1 MPRFPYQFFDEYV
14 VRSPLFSLKDFIEKT
29 DRDEIPDEVLREI
42 CTDPVFQEAV
52 YLASP
57 YLHGEILKWLNSEG
71 KLSSRQHEKLKN
83 TILKYYSR
91 MSTRCTPFGLFS
103 GVGLGIFTTDISTS
117 ISNSPQPITNNQIRD
132 TKLDMHFLVALSEA
146 LAKIP
151 EIKNQLLFYPN
162 SSIYRVGSRIRY
174 VEYTYAEGKREYVI
188 SSAPNS
194 QELDQLLKFAQ
205 KGKTI
210 AQITETLINDEITEE
225 DAVGFIEELIE
236 NQVLVNELEPNVSG
250 VDFLDA
256 IIAVLRQFRAE
267 NYTDIL
273 VSIQKK
279 LEQVDLKI
287 GNSVSLYAEA
297 EELMKFFNINYEQKF
312 LFQTDVYF
320 NNTFQ
325 LPVIWKKEL
334 KTAIT
339 FVNRMTLFNKNTV
352 FETFKKAFYER
363 FETEEVALTYVLDT
377 EIGIGYKQNIQAK
390 GLHPYLEDIQ
400 LPGKIM
406 KPEWNLKL
414 NPVQIIL
421 NKKIQD
427 NLLDRAF
434 SIELCED
441 DFKDFEEYWED
452 LPDTLSFMTE
462 IVSDNGQEKLF
473 FNGGGGSS
481 AGDLLARFCSEKS
494 EIRNFVKTIADKE
507 KALNPD
513 VISAEIVH
521 LPEARIGNV
530 IRRPLLREYEIP
542 YLAQSVLPQEKQI
555 PVEDLYISIKNDRI
569 VLRSKKL
576 NKEIKPYLTNA
587 HNYSADSLPVYH
599 FLCDLYSQNKRSGL
613 SFYWGDL
620 KKIYRFLPRV
630 EYKNIILSKAQWKI
644 KEEDISI
651 LLSVIDSKYEF
662 LSALKTWRTK
672 RQMPKW
678 IQWAQSDNT
687 LVLNL
692 ENYTCAALFMT
703 TIQRRKSI
711 TVEEFLYHEKEDFAR
726 QFVFSL
732 YKEQ

>member
-29 DRDEIPDEVLREI
+29 DRDEISDEVLREI
-42 CTDPVFQEAV
+42 STDPVFQEAV

-57 YLHGEILKWLNSEG
+57 YLHGEILKWINSKGE
-71 KLSSRQHEKLKN
+71 LSSKQHEKLKN

-103 GVGLGIFTTDISTS
+103 GVGLGKFNIDSSTS
-117 ISNSPQPITNNQIRD
+117 VSTNQQPTTNSQIRD

-146 LAKIP
+146 MAKIP
-151 EIKNQLLFYPN
+151 EIKNKLLFYPN
-162 SSIYRVGSRIRY
+162 TSIYRVGSRIRY
-174 VEYTYAEGKREYVI
+174 VEYSYDEGKREYVI

-194 QELDQLLKFAQ
+194 KELDQLLKFAE

-210 AQITETLINDEITEE
+210 SQITENLINDEITEE
-225 DAVGFIEELIE
+225 DAAGFIQELIE
-236 NQVLVNELEPNVSG
+236 NQVLVSELEPNVSG
-250 VDFLDA
+250 ADFLDA
-256 IIAVLRQFRAE
+256 IIATVQRIGINDNTE
-267 NYTDIL
+267 IL
-273 VSIQKK
+273 ISIQKK
-279 LEQVDLKI
+279 LEQMDLKI
-287 GNSVSLYAEA
+287 GNSAALYAET
-297 EELMKFFNINYEQKF
+297 EELIKYFNINYEQKY
-312 LFQTDVYF
+312 LFQTDLYF
-320 NNTFQ
+320 NHTTE

-334 KTAIT
+334 KTAVT
-339 FVNRMTLFNKNTV
+339 FVNRITLFNKDTV
-352 FETFKKAFYER
+352 FETFKNAFYER
-363 FETEEVALTYVLDT
+363 FETEEVPLTYVLDT
-377 EIGIGYKQNIQAK
+377 EIGIGYKQNVQTK
-390 GLHPYLEDIQ
+390 GLHPYVEDIN
-400 LPGKIM
+400 LPGKVM
-406 KPEWNLKL
+406 KPELNLRL

-434 SIELCED
+434 SIELNEE
-441 DFKDFEEYWED
+441 DFKDFEENWED

-481 AGDLLARFCSEKS
+481 AGDLLARFCSGRS
-494 EIRNFVKTIADKE
+494 EIKTLVKAIADKE

-513 VISAEIVH
+513 IISAEIVH

-542 YLAQSVLPQEKQI
+542 YLAQSALPQEKQI

-576 NKEIKPYLTNA
+576 NKEVKPYLTNA

-599 FLCDLYSQNKRSGL
+599 FLCDLYSQHKRSGL

-620 KKIYRFLPRV
+620 KKIYRFLPRIK
-630 EYKNIILSKAQWKI
+630 YKNIILSKALWKI
-644 KEEDISI
+644 KEDDIN
-651 LLSVIDSKYEF
+651 LLIPLMNNKDEF
-662 LSALKTWRTK
+662 LSALKTWRHK
-672 RQMPKW
+672 RQMPNW
-678 IQWAQSDNT
+678 IQWAQSDNI

-692 ENYTCAALFMT
+692 ENYTCAKLFLA
-703 TIQRRKSI
+703 TIQGKKTI

-732 YKEQ
+732 YKDQ

>member
-1 MPRFPYQFFDEYV
+1 MPCFPYQFFDEYA

-42 CTDPVFQEAV
+42 SADPVFQEAV

-83 TILKYYSR
+83 TVLKYYSR

-103 GVGLGIFTTDISTS
+103 GVGLGTFNTDISTS
-117 ISNSPQPITNNQIRD
+117 ISNNQQPTTNNQIRD
-132 TKLDMHFLVALSEA
+132 TKLDMHFLVALSET

-151 EIKNQLLFYPN
+151 EIKSQLLFYPN
-162 SSIYRVGSRIRY
+162 TSIYRVGSRIRY

-188 SSAPNS
+188 SLAPNS
-194 QELDQLLKFAQ
+194 QELHQLLKFTQ

-225 DAVGFIEELIE
+225 DAAGFIEELIE
-236 NQVLVNELEPNVSG
+236 NQVLVSELEPNVSG
-250 VDFLDA
+250 ADFLDA
-256 IIAVLRQFRAE
+256 IIAIVQRFGTG

-273 VSIQKK
+273 VCIQKK
-279 LEQVDLKI
+279 LEQLDLKI

-325 LPVIWKKEL
+325 LPVTWKKEL
-334 KTAIT
+334 KMAMT
-339 FVNRMTLFNKNTV
+339 FVNRISLFNKDTV

-363 FETEEVALTYVLDT
+363 FETEEVPLTYVLDT
-377 EIGIGYKQNIQAK
+377 EIGIGYKQNIHTK
-390 GLHPYLEDIQ
+390 GLHPYVEDII
-400 LPGKIM
+400 LPGKVM
-406 KPEWNLKL
+406 KPEWNLRL

-421 NKKIQD
+421 HKKIQD
-427 NLLDRAF
+427 NLLDRTF
-434 SIELCED
+434 SIELSEE

-462 IVSDNGQEKLF
+462 IVSENGQEKLF

-542 YLAQSVLPQEKQI
+542 YLAQSALPQEKQI

-569 VLRSKKL
+569 MLRSKRL
-576 NKEIKPYLTNA
+576 NKEVKPYLTNA
-587 HNYSADSLPVYH
+587 HNYAADSLPVYH
-599 FLCDLYSQNKRSGL
+599 FLCDLYSQHKRSGL

-620 KKIYRFLPRV
+620 KKIYRFLPRI

-644 KEEDISI
+644 KEDEVHSLFTVMDN
-651 LLSVIDSKYEF
+651 KNEF
-662 LSALKTWRTK
+662 LSDLKTWRNK

-692 ENYTCAALFMT
+692 ENYTCAKLFMT
-703 TIQRRKSI
+703 IVQRRKSI
-711 TVEEFLYHEKEDFAR
+711 RVEEFLYHEKEDFAR

-732 YKEQ
+732 YKDQ

>member
-71 KLSSRQHEKLKN
+71 KFSSRQHEKLKD
-83 TILKYYSR
+83 TVLKYYSR

-103 GVGLGIFTTDISTS
+103 GVGLGTFNTDISTS
-117 ISNSPQPITNNQIRD
+117 ISNNQQPITNTQIRD
-132 TKLDMHFLVALSEA
+132 TKLDMHFLVALSET

-151 EIKNQLLFYPN
+151 EIKSKLLFYPN
-162 SSIYRVGSRIRY
+162 TSIYRVGSRIRY

-194 QELDQLLKFAQ
+194 KELNQLLKFVE

-210 AQITETLINDEITEE
+210 VQITETLINDEITEE
-225 DAVGFIEELIE
+225 DAAGFIEELIE
-236 NQVLVNELEPNVSG
+236 NQVLVSELEPNVSG

-256 IIAVLRQFRAE
+256 IIAVVQKFGAR
-267 NYTDIL
+267 NYADIL

-279 LEQVDLKI
+279 LEHVDMKF
-287 GNSVSLYAEA
+287 GNSVSLYAEV
-297 EELMKFFNINYEQKF
+297 EELMKFFNINYEQKY
-312 LFQTDVYF
+312 LFQTDLYF

-325 LPVIWKKEL
+325 LPITWKKEL
-334 KTAIT
+334 KKAIT
-339 FVNRMTLFNKNTV
+339 FVNRMTLFNKDTV

-363 FETEEVALTYVLDT
+363 FETEEVPLTYVLDT
-377 EIGIGYKQNIQAK
+377 EIGIGYKQNIQTK
-390 GLHPYLEDIQ
+390 GLHPYLEDIN
-400 LPGKIM
+400 LPGKVI
-406 KPEWNLKL
+406 KPELNLRL

-434 SIELCED
+434 SIELRED
-441 DFKDFEEYWED
+441 DFKNFEEHWED
-452 LPDTLSFMTE
+452 LSDTLSFMTE
-462 IVSDNGQEKLF
+462 IVSDSGQEKLF

-494 EIRNFVKTIADKE
+494 EIKTLVKAIAEKE

-542 YLAQSVLPQEKQI
+542 YLAQSALPQEKQI
-555 PVEDLYISIKNDRI
+555 SVEDLYISIKNDRI
-569 VLRSKKL
+569 VLRSKRL
-576 NKEIKPYLTNA
+576 NKEVEPYLTNA

-599 FLCDLYSQNKRSGL
+599 FLCDLYSQHKRSGL

-620 KKIYRFLPRV
+620 RKIYRFLPRV
-630 EYKNIILSKAQWKI
+630 EYKNIILSKARWKI
-644 KEEDISI
+644 NEEDINM
-651 LLSVIDSKYEF
+651 LLSVMDSKDEF
-662 LSALKTWRTK
+662 LSALKTWRVK

-692 ENYTCAALFMT
+692 ENYTSATLFIT
-703 TIQRRKSI
+703 TIQGRKSI
-711 TVEEFLYHEKEDFAR
+711 RVEEFLYHEKEDFAR

-732 YKEQ
+732 YKDQ